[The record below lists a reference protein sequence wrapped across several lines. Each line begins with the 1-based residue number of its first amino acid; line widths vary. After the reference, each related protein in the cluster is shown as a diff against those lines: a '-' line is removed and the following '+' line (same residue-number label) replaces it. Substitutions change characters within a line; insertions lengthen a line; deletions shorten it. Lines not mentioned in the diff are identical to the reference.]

1 MNAQHSSGAIGG
13 AARRLEG
20 RVALITGGTGGIG
33 AATVR
38 RFVAEGAWVVASGR
52 SSERGSE
59 IVRELGDHVRFIA
72 ADVTRPEQIDSLIDE
87 TVAWRG
93 RLDVLFNNAGETQA
107 PASLLA
113 LEPATLHVEIDTLLT
128 SVVLATRKAALAM
141 REHGGVILNC
151 SSTAAHRAGSQSA
164 VYSALKAAV
173 SHFTRC
179 AALELAEQ
187 KIRVNAIS
195 PGAIVTPMF
204 LKALAVPAGRE
215 SEALDLLREVFG
227 KALPAGRG
235 GGGLPC
241 QRRRQLCHR
250 PGLGRRRRAHR
261 GTVGRAATPAGN
273 DDRRSSQVE
282 ARDLTE
288 PDRGHHRLLRPRL
301 ALQPGQD
308 CVHPG

>member
-1 MNAQHSSGAIGG
+1 MTAAHAPGNNAVAP
-13 AARRLEG
+13 RRLDG

-52 SSERGSE
+52 SSERGAE
-59 IVRELGDHVRFIA
+59 LVGELGDHVRFIA
-72 ADVTRPEQIDSLIDE
+72 ADVTRPEQIDTLIDE

-113 LEPATLHVEIDTLLT
+113 LDPTALRAETDTLFT

-141 REHGGVILNC
+141 SEQGGVILNC

-179 AALELAEQ
+179 AALELAEHR
-187 KIRVNAIS
+187 IRVNAIS
-195 PGAIVTPMF
+195 PGAIVTPIF

-215 SEALDLLREVFG
+215 SEALDLLRQVFAG
-227 KALPAGRG
+227 ALPAGRAG
-235 GGGLPC
+235 EPADIAAAAAFLASDEGNYVTGQDWVVDGGLTAGLSAA
-241 QRRRQLCHR
+241 QRRQQE
-250 PGLGRRRRAHR
+250 AMI
-261 GTVGRAATPAGN
+261 AGYLK
-273 DDRRSSQVE
+273 SK
-282 ARDLTE
+282 LTT
-288 PDRGHHRLLRPRL
+288 
-301 ALQPGQD
+301 
-308 CVHPG
+308 

>member
-1 MNAQHSSGAIGG
+1 MNARQAGEANAGV
-13 AARRLEG
+13 ARRLDG

-52 SSERGSE
+52 SPGRGAE
-59 IVRELGDHVRFIA
+59 LVRELGDRVRFIA
-72 ADVTRPEQIDSLIDE
+72 ADVTQPEQIDALIDE

-107 PASLLA
+107 PVSLLA
-113 LEPATLHVEIDTLLT
+113 LEPATLRVETDTLFT

-179 AALELAEQ
+179 AALELAEHR
-187 KIRVNAIS
+187 IRVNAVS
-195 PGAIVTPMF
+195 PGAIVTPIF

-215 SEALDLLREVFG
+215 SEALDLLRQVFAS
-227 KALPAGRG
+227 ALPAGRAG
-235 GGGLPC
+235 EPDDVAAAAAFLASDEGSYVTGQDWVVDGGLTAGLSAA
-241 QRRRQLCHR
+241 QRRQQE
-250 PGLGRRRRAHR
+250 AMI
-261 GTVGRAATPAGN
+261 VGHLK
-273 DDRRSSQVE
+273 SK
-282 ARDLTE
+282 LT
-288 PDRGHHRLLRPRL
+288 G
-301 ALQPGQD
+301 
-308 CVHPG
+308 

>member
-1 MNAQHSSGAIGG
+1 VNAG

-52 SSERGSE
+52 SQERGAE
-59 IVRELGDHVRFIA
+59 LMRELGDHVRFIA
-72 ADVTRPEQIDSLIDE
+72 ADVTRAEQIDALVDE

-113 LEPATLHVEIDTLLT
+113 LEPAVLRTEIDILFS
-128 SVVLATRKAALAM
+128 SVVLATRKAALVM

-179 AALELAEQ
+179 AALELAEHR
-187 KIRVNAIS
+187 IRVNAIS
-195 PGAIVTPMF
+195 PGAIVTPIF
-204 LKALAVPAGRE
+204 LKALAVPKDRE
-215 SEALDLLREVFG
+215 SDALDLLRQVFAG
-227 KALPAGRG
+227 ALPAGRAG
-235 GGGLPC
+235 EPADVAAAAAFLASDEGSYVTGQDWVVDGGLTAGLSAA
-241 QRRRQLCHR
+241 QRRQQE
-250 PGLGRRRRAHR
+250 AMI
-261 GTVGRAATPAGN
+261 VGHLKSKLAT
-273 DDRRSSQVE
+273 
-282 ARDLTE
+282 
-288 PDRGHHRLLRPRL
+288 
-301 ALQPGQD
+301 
-308 CVHPG
+308 

>member
-1 MNAQHSSGAIGG
+1 MPG
-13 AARRLEG
+13 RLDG

-52 SSERGSE
+52 SQERGAE
-59 IVRELGDHVRFIA
+59 LVKELGDRVRFIA
-72 ADVTRPEQIDSLIDE
+72 ADVTRAEQIDALIDE

-93 RLDVLFNNAGETQA
+93 RLDILFNNAGETQA

-113 LEPATLHVEIDTLLT
+113 VDPTTLRTETDTLFT

-179 AALELAEQ
+179 AALELAEHR
-187 KIRVNAIS
+187 IRVNAIS
-195 PGAIVTPMF
+195 PGAIVTPIF

-215 SEALDLLREVFG
+215 SEALDLLRQVFAS
-227 KALPAGRG
+227 ALPAGRAG
-235 GGGLPC
+235 EPADIAAAAAYLASDEGHYVTGQDWVVDGGLTAGLSAA
-241 QRRRQLCHR
+241 QRRQQE
-250 PGLGRRRRAHR
+250 AMI
-261 GTVGRAATPAGN
+261 VGHLKSKLAT
-273 DDRRSSQVE
+273 
-282 ARDLTE
+282 
-288 PDRGHHRLLRPRL
+288 
-301 ALQPGQD
+301 
-308 CVHPG
+308 

>member
-1 MNAQHSSGAIGG
+1 MNAGQAGEASAGVPG
-13 AARRLEG
+13 RLDG

-52 SSERGSE
+52 SQERGAE
-59 IVRELGDHVRFIA
+59 LVKELGDRVRFIA
-72 ADVTRPEQIDSLIDE
+72 ADVIRAEQIDALVDE

-93 RLDVLFNNAGETQA
+93 RLDILFNNAGETQA

-113 LEPATLHVEIDTLLT
+113 LEPATLRTETDTLFI

-179 AALELAEQ
+179 AALELAEHR
-187 KIRVNAIS
+187 IRVNAIS
-195 PGAIVTPMF
+195 PGAIVTPIF
-204 LKALAVPAGRE
+204 LKALAVPSGRE
-215 SEALDLLREVFG
+215 SEALDLLRQVFAG
-227 KALPAGRG
+227 ALPAGRAG
-235 GGGLPC
+235 EPADIAAAAAFLASDEGSYVTGQDWIVDGGLTAGLSAA
-241 QRRRQLCHR
+241 QRRQQE
-250 PGLGRRRRAHR
+250 AMI
-261 GTVGRAATPAGN
+261 VGHLKSKLAT
-273 DDRRSSQVE
+273 
-282 ARDLTE
+282 
-288 PDRGHHRLLRPRL
+288 
-301 ALQPGQD
+301 
-308 CVHPG
+308 

>member
-1 MNAQHSSGAIGG
+1 MTTAHATDR
-13 AARRLEG
+13 AAGTSRRLEG

-52 SSERGSE
+52 SSERGAE
-59 IVRELGDHVRFIA
+59 LVRELGDQVRFIA
-72 ADVTRPEQIDSLIDE
+72 ADVTHPEQIDALVDE

-113 LEPATLHVEIDTLLT
+113 LQPTVLRTETDTLFS

-179 AALELAEQ
+179 AALELAEHR
-187 KIRVNAIS
+187 IRVNAIS
-195 PGAIVTPMF
+195 PGAIVTPIF
-204 LKALAVPAGRE
+204 LKALAVPEGRE
-215 SEALDLLREVFG
+215 AEALDLLRQVFG
-227 KALPAGRG
+227 GALPAGRAG
-235 GGGLPC
+235 EPADIAAAAAFLASDEGSYVTGQDWVVDGGLTAGLSAA
-241 QRRRQLCHR
+241 QRRQQE
-250 PGLGRRRRAHR
+250 
-261 GTVGRAATPAGN
+261 TMIVGHLKSKLTP
-273 DDRRSSQVE
+273 
-282 ARDLTE
+282 
-288 PDRGHHRLLRPRL
+288 
-301 ALQPGQD
+301 
-308 CVHPG
+308 

>member
-1 MNAQHSSGAIGG
+1 MNARQAGEAGAGVPG
-13 AARRLEG
+13 RLDG

-52 SSERGSE
+52 SQDRGAE
-59 IVRELGDHVRFIA
+59 LVKELGDRVRFIA
-72 ADVTRPEQIDSLIDE
+72 ADVTRPEQIETLIDE

-113 LEPATLHVEIDTLLT
+113 LDPATLRTETDTLFS
-128 SVVLATRKAALAM
+128 SVVLATRKAALVM

-187 KIRVNAIS
+187 RIRVNAIS
-195 PGAIVTPMF
+195 PGAIVTPIF

-215 SEALDLLREVFG
+215 SEALDLLRQVFAG
-227 KALPAGRG
+227 ALPAGRAG
-235 GGGLPC
+235 EPADIAAAAAFLASNDGSYVTGQDWVVDGGLTAGLSAA
-241 QRRRQLCHR
+241 QRRQQE
-250 PGLGRRRRAHR
+250 AMI
-261 GTVGRAATPAGN
+261 VGHLKSKLAT
-273 DDRRSSQVE
+273 
-282 ARDLTE
+282 
-288 PDRGHHRLLRPRL
+288 
-301 ALQPGQD
+301 
-308 CVHPG
+308 